1 MAGEPTEWV
10 RWLLRDTTA
19 EVEEWL
25 SGEFQFILRHS
36 DAILRV
42 RGREGSF
49 ILVVEVQLRADRRMP
64 RRMRAYAALAEERYN
79 LPVYPVVFYLLAP
92 SKEVEPPG
100 YYHSE
105 FMGLVA
111 HQDFRVVKVWEIEAR
126 RVLEEGVTAL
136 LPFMPLMKGVDEEI
150 IRAGARLLRERE
162 VGEETEVA
170 LALFASFVMEPEQLQ
185 RIVRWDMAVLR
196 ESPWYKQILE
206 EGLQQGLQQG

>member
-1 MAGEPTEWV
+1 
-10 RWLLRDTTA
+10 
-19 EVEEWL
+19 
-25 SGEFQFILRHS
+25 
-36 DAILRV
+36 
-42 RGREGSF
+42 
-49 ILVVEVQLRADRRMP
+49 
-64 RRMRAYAALAEERYN
+64 MRAYAALAEERYN

-170 LALFASFVMEPEQLQ
+170 LALFASFVMEPEQVQ

-206 EGLQQGLQQG
+206 EGLQPRPSARPSARVA